1 MKYTVQNDG
10 SGQGGGDWARAVSE
24 TYFPLDVE
32 FRNSAAFQGKL
43 EAWSLGDVAISRNV
57 CDGLLYRRHRRH
69 FLREADASL
78 LITIPELAEVGFS
91 QGSRS
96 TSCKPGGF
104 LVERG
109 DAPYEFWHGRTN
121 SLWVLKVKASSVRS
135 RIGPTDRIA
144 ALNFDATSG
153 VASYFR
159 DTVRTTGAHV
169 EHLSPAAREAA
180 GLHLLE
186 LLCLAIRSDDRVLDS
201 NASSIR
207 AAHLH
212 RAEQYIRDSLKDPNL
227 GPTQVA
233 EACGIS
239 LRYLQRLFAER
250 EQSINGFIRDK
261 RLNRCAEELRGGV
274 RTASVAEIAYRW
286 GFSDQSRFSRLYK
299 ARFGCTPT
307 DTRRA
312 AAAERASGD
321 DGLT

>member
-1 MKYTVQNDG
+1 MKYKVQHDG
-10 SGQGGGDWARAVSE
+10 SGKGGDAWRRAVSE

-32 FRNSAAFQGKL
+32 IRNSAAFQGTL
-43 EAWSLGDVAISRNV
+43 EAWSLGDVAISRNA

-69 FLREADASL
+69 FLHESDSSL
-78 LITIPELAEVGFS
+78 LITIPEIAEVGFS

-96 TSCKPGGF
+96 THCRPGGF

-109 DAPYEFWHGRTN
+109 DAPYEFWHGKTN

-153 VASYFR
+153 VASYFV
-159 DTVRTTGAHV
+159 DMVRTTGAHV
-169 EHLSPAAREAA
+169 DHLSPTARAAA
-180 GLHLLE
+180 GMHLLE

-201 NASSIR
+201 NVSSIR

-212 RAEQYIRDSLKDPNL
+212 RAEQYIRDNLKDPEL
-227 GPTQVA
+227 GPAQVA

-261 RLNRCAEELRGGV
+261 RLNRCAEELRAGG
-274 RTASVAEIAYRW
+274 RAASVAEIAYRW

-299 ARFGCTPT
+299 SRFGCTPT

-312 AAAERASGD
+312 AAAERASA
-321 DGLT
+321 LVAPQ